1 MYTEKVTTQDQ
12 AVCHLFFHC
21 CLKDG
26 RFSASEIDA
35 VSGQIVTA
43 GLHGKLNFKDEV
55 IKYQSYQA
63 SITDEMGYINYLVQL
78 IKPVNELALYN
89 YCVDLCLGDAN
100 LNMEEEKLLDNI
112 SEALKIPVA
121 ERSVIKKLAA
131 QRKVVETQKVF

>member
-12 AVCHLFFHC
+12 AICHLFFHC

-55 IKYQSYQA
+55 VKYRNYQS
-63 SITDEMGYINYLVQL
+63 SITDDRAYVSYLVQL
-78 IKPVNELALYN
+78 IRPVNELALYD
-89 YCVDLCLGDAN
+89 YCVDLCLGDGQ
-100 LNMEEEKLLDNI
+100 LSLEEEKLLDI
-112 SEALKIPVA
+112 IAGALKIPGA
-121 ERSVIKKLAA
+121 EHSAIKKLAA
-131 QRKVVETQKVF
+131 QRKIVQTEKVF